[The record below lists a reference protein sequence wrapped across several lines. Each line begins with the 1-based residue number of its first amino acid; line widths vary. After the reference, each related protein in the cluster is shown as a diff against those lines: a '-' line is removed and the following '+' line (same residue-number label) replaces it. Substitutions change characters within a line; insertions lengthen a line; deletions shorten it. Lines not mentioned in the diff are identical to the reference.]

1 MVGQGQWQDEKSLG
15 NIKKMF
21 LEYCNTAYNGSF
33 SLLFIVGYSPL
44 LLRICTGPYPICSDG
59 VEDIT
64 KGDISTVCGQTLFR
78 MSLFQLHLSRFPQV
92 LLHSLSTEILFNTQP
107 S

>member
-21 LEYCNTAYNGSF
+21 LEYCNTACTGSF

-44 LLRICTGPYPICSDG
+44 LLRICTGPYPVCSDG

-78 MSLFQLHLSRFPQV
+78 MSLFQLHLSHFPQV
-92 LLHSLSTEILFNTQP
+92 LLHSLSAEILFNTQP